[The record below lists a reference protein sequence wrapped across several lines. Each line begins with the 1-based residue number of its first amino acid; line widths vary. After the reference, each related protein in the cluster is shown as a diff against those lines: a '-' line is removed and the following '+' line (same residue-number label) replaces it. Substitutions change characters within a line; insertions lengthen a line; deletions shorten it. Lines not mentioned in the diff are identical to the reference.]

1 MLFNVLDAF
10 AHMAESREI
19 NGLTKVRLFFFRHHR
34 EKHMMWR
41 LVLYCYS
48 VLYLLAFACLCYPAA
63 ASWVT
68 DGYFVTTQTASP
80 GTQPAASRQRSTA
93 ERHRKDTYSRPV
105 RMAGVTTRTSEGRL
119 IRDIRRDLIKHVGD
133 APSATQRA
141 LIERA
146 VMLTVQLSRM
156 DAKALRDG
164 AMSDHASREYLAWSN
179 TLTRTMKA
187 LGMKGPAPKAKTL
200 AEIRGQKAA

>member
-1 MLFNVLDAF
+1 
-10 AHMAESREI
+10 
-19 NGLTKVRLFFFRHHR
+19 
-34 EKHMMWR
+34 
-41 LVLYCYS
+41 
-48 VLYLLAFACLCYPAA
+48 
-63 ASWVT
+63 
-68 DGYFVTTQTASP
+68 
-80 GTQPAASRQRSTA
+80 
-93 ERHRKDTYSRPV
+93 
-105 RMAGVTTRTSEGRL
+105 MAGVTTRTTEGRL

-156 DAKALRDG
+156 DTKALRDG